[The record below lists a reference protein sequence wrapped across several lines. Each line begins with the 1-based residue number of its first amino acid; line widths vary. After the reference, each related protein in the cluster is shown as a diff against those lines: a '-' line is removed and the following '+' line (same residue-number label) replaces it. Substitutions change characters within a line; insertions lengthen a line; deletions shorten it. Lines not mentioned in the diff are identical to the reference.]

1 MFFLFF
7 FFGRRHFK
15 NEQVLI
21 STNQSNCSA
30 DCVIDDSF
38 FCHLLSR
45 QCYRQN
51 TGTCRFP
58 TTVFQIGTLLNQSVN
73 VMPQTRHVLEIRML
87 CVLIKEVSSCNYC
100 SLQPHDCMCST
111 SFAKWILKANT
122 SVAFV
127 LPNPIRNRI
136 RRFSGSVSA
145 ETSLIRTWW
154 TLSPAHLGVL

>member
-1 MFFLFF
+1 MSAFCNSQFSTTGKSSGFIIRLLCSREGAVMVNLLGAGCHHAYNCMPYHVFFVF

-15 NEQVLI
+15 NEEVLI

-45 QCYRQN
+45 KCYRQK
-51 TGTCRFP
+51 TETCRFP

-73 VMPQTRHVLEIRML
+73 VMPQTRHVLEISML

-111 SFAKWILKANT
+111 SFAK
-122 SVAFV
+122 
-127 LPNPIRNRI
+127 
-136 RRFSGSVSA
+136 
-145 ETSLIRTWW
+145 
-154 TLSPAHLGVL
+154 